1 MLLNKVVA
9 GRVYNVTVDN
19 ATLTE
24 PPAGYDSVSDAALQ
38 LFGEMLMRLGP
49 GRSGCSLEI

>member
-9 GRVYNVTVDN
+9 GRVYKVMVDN
-19 ATLTE
+19 TTLTE

-38 LFGEMLMRLGP
+38 LFGEMLMRG
-49 GRSGCSLEI
+49 